1 MDPKYNGKTVSRAQL
16 NIEESSENSKEGEDE
31 EEGEDAEEVEDE
43 EEGEEEYG
51 EEEGS
56 DESSVLSI
64 EPNVDKMDAQQ
75 RRNFEV
81 LKQLRKE
88 ELGDGSESEIDAV
101 LDKIEAD
108 KGLDKQQEEKR
119 HFHDF
124 QKASAVVTQ
133 KKVFDTMLHQRILMQ
148 KLLTTASRLPSN
160 PNLQAFE
167 NRSANIQ
174 ASLQTSKRA
183 MKKHIK
189 ELQWLQK
196 SMFKVAET
204 RISFKWPDNEDES
217 DDVKTE

>member
-1 MDPKYNGKTVSRAQL
+1 MDPKYNGKAVSRAQL

-51 EEEGS
+51 QEEGS

-167 NRSANIQ
+167 NR
-174 ASLQTSKRA
+174 
-183 MKKHIK
+183 
-189 ELQWLQK
+189 
-196 SMFKVAET
+196 
-204 RISFKWPDNEDES
+204 
-217 DDVKTE
+217 